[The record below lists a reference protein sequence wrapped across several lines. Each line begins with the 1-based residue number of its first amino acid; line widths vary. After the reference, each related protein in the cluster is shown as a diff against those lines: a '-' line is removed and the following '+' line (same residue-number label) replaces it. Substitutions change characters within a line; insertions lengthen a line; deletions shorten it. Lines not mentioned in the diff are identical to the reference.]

1 MHPDLE
7 RLGRVHELDRQLRK
21 LDEGARKQRAILI
34 DSKAAMQ
41 RLAEQ
46 FDDLNRQVSASKTTE
61 HEAQRKAKRYQDRRS
76 SAQRM
81 LDQGMGDPDA
91 AQRQVEQCN
100 EILDELDTDLLE
112 QMECQ
117 DALDA
122 QHASNAAARQAT
134 QDVQEA
140 AAVSVPKILADLST
154 KRAKVQSERD
164 GTYAP
169 LENDLKYKYEQLVV
183 KKRTAVAILEKGVCS
198 SCQIV
203 VQNQQISDLKRGLIK
218 PCRGCHRWLILPDS

>member
-7 RLGRVHELDRQLRK
+7 RLGRVHQLDRQLRK
-21 LDEGARKQRAILI
+21 LDDGARKQRAILV
-34 DSKAAMQ
+34 DAKAEIQ
-41 RLAEQ
+41 RLAGQLDE
-46 FDDLNRQVSASKTTE
+46 LNHQVAASKTTE
-61 HEAQRKAKRYQDRRS
+61 HEAQRKAKRYHDRRA
-76 SAQRM
+76 SAQRV

-100 EILDELDTDLLE
+100 EILDDLDTDLLE
-112 QMECQ
+112 QMERQ
-117 DALDA
+117 DTLEG
-122 QHASNAAARQAT
+122 QHTANAAARQAA
-134 QDVQEA
+134 QDFEDA
-140 AAVSVPKILADLST
+140 AALSVPKILADLAT

-169 LENDLKYKYEQLVV
+169 LDNDMKYKYEQLVE
-183 KKRTAVAILEKGVCS
+183 KKRTAVALLEKGVCS

-218 PCRGCHRWLILPDS
+218 PCRGCHRWLVLPQS